1 MFAPSFSSPSTFFGW
16 FVLRRARWSVLSAMA
31 GTVALLGNATWS
43 AGSPPPLMPQDL
55 HIEVPSD
62 SLFGSLPT
70 NRGLTVSIYIPEQPH
85 RPDEPFVA
93 ILESPASAHTVP
105 LEIDQ
110 DRHRHSATV
119 DLGRLST
126 TMGTPSKATP
136 IQIQI
141 ARQRGPHL
149 ESLVRRTVVVTVAT
163 PGYADHQAITADP
176 SIHGPDRSD
185 RTRDTSA
192 DLAWRD
198 GRVDEEDLLGDRR
211 LGRQEGYWKC
221 FNGSSIGECRM
232 KQPPTTTEA
241 FNEHPALDFAFMRT
255 AKPN

>member
-1 MFAPSFSSPSTFFGW
+1 
-16 FVLRRARWSVLSAMA
+16 
-31 GTVALLGNATWS
+31 
-43 AGSPPPLMPQDL
+43 MPQDL

-211 LGRQEGYWKC
+211 LGRQEGYWKMLQRL
-221 FNGSSIGECRM
+221 IHRRM
-232 KQPPTTTEA
+232 QDETAPYHHRGIQR
-241 FNEHPALDFAFMRT
+241 HPALDFAFMRT